1 MQRALDVIERV
12 GNKVPN
18 PVLMFLYLNFL
29 VIILSTILAWAGVS
43 VTEQIA
49 EPVPYPVQHN
59 YYEDTTEVQSQVPA
73 QGNEYLNVTFEIR
86 QETIPVRSLL
96 TVEGIRFIF
105 TSFVANFQNFGVI
118 AVVFIAMMGAGVAEG
133 VELLNV
139 LIRKLVELAPRR
151 LITFLIILVG
161 GLASIATDAGYLILI
176 PLAASVFFRLRRNPL
191 AGLAAGFAG
200 VGVTFGV
207 NLIIQPTDAMIT
219 EIANEAITLTGGRP
233 ISVVS
238 NFYFSA
244 VSLIILCVVAT
255 FITERM
261 IEPRLCAYDFASPEA
276 IEVGVAEA
284 AGGQRGAGGAEDASG
299 AEVRGL
305 GSPQQVVIGSKRAQI
320 RAL

>member
-1 MQRALDVIERV
+1 
-12 GNKVPN
+12 
-18 PVLMFLYLNFL
+18 
-29 VIILSTILAWAGVS
+29 
-43 VTEQIA
+43 
-49 EPVPYPVQHN
+49 
-59 YYEDTTEVQSQVPA
+59 
-73 QGNEYLNVTFEIR
+73 
-86 QETIPVRSLL
+86 
-96 TVEGIRFIF
+96 
-105 TSFVANFQNFGVI
+105 
-118 AVVFIAMMGAGVAEG
+118 
-133 VELLNV
+133 
-139 LIRKLVELAPRR
+139 
-151 LITFLIILVG
+151 
-161 GLASIATDAGYLILI
+161 
-176 PLAASVFFRLRRNPL
+176 VFFRLRRNPL

-261 IEPRLCAYDFASPEA
+261 IEPRLGVYDFTSPEA

-284 AGGQRGAGGAEDASG
+284 AGGQRGAGGAEDASA

-305 GSPQQVVIGSKRAQI
+305 RFALFGFLAMLVIVLLATLPPGAPLRDPQTSDIIGATPSWTACSSSSCASSWRRASATALAPGPSRAPTMSLQRLPRPSPASAGWS
-320 RAL
+320 